1 MSRVAVDR
9 SLPGSIVRRPTGVGG
24 RSVLVTRYRWGVLVV
39 GRGSV
44 RRDVVGSVS
53 VGSVSVGRVVVG
65 RVVGRV
71 GVGCVLAV
79 RRGLISRARR
89 RFPIRDF
96 DESVPAEPSVDDPVP
111 VDDFFEFGDDE
122 EVDDDAEEESLADV
136 DEESPAAGSAYAT
149 PGVDAM
155 ATPTPSVTANA
166 PTRPMC
172 LA

>member
-1 MSRVAVDR
+1 MTGVFTDR
-9 SLPGSIVRRPTGVGG
+9 SSGARTDVGG

-53 VGSVSVGRVVVG
+53 VGRVSVGRVSVGRVVVG

-71 GVGCVLAV
+71 GVGRVLAV

-89 RFPIRDF
+89 RFPIRLRRVGAGRAV
-96 DESVPAEPSVDDPVP
+96 SRRPPAP

-136 DEESPAAGSAYAT
+136 DEESPAAGSAYAM